1 MANTENAEIKE
12 TRSGSLER
20 MVRRLRDIA
29 CNEGNDGQLL
39 KDAADELERTA
50 AALHWAIRCLES
62 DGNFGAIANV
72 NEIIQGNVPPARAY
86 A

>member
-1 MANTENAEIKE
+1 MSDERKE
-12 TRSGSLER
+12 RGTGSLER
-20 MVRRLRDIA
+20 VVRRLRDST

-39 KDAADELERTA
+39 EDAADELERTA
-50 AALHWAIRCLES
+50 AALHWAIRCLQS